1 MDVELIVL
9 LCFEQV
15 GSLCNRLQNLI
26 ASVAPQFQPEC
37 TDDGRFARKQ
47 CFGGYCWCVDVV
59 SGQPVSDG
67 VEEGEADDLQC
78 TGCMRIGDEE
88 DSEDSEVTD
97 DEGEEISV
105 GDSYSTEDGCNT
117 W

>member
-1 MDVELIVL
+1 M
-9 LCFEQV
+9 
-15 GSLCNRLQNLI
+15 
-26 ASVAPQFQPEC
+26 
-37 TDDGRFARKQ
+37 
-47 CFGGYCWCVDVV
+47 DVV

-67 VEEGEADDLQC
+67 VEEEEADDLQC
-78 TGCMRIGDEE
+78 GGCRRIGD
-88 DSEDSEVTD
+88 DSEVTD